1 MRVFVTGAT
10 GFIGSSVVKELLEEG
25 HQVLGL
31 TRSDSGAATLTAAG
45 AQVQRGD
52 LENLE
57 SLRTGAANADA
68 VIHTAF
74 VHDFNNFQKSCD
86 IDLQAIE
93 TIVSV
98 LEGSNRPFLV
108 STGSGLLPH
117 GRLGTEEDAG
127 GTHFPRVASDHA
139 TEAAAKR
146 GIRSAIIRLPATVH
160 GHGDH
165 AFIPRII
172 EIARE
177 KGVSAYV
184 GNGENR
190 WPAVHR
196 LDAARLYALAVEKV
210 TPGAR
215 YHAIAEEGIPFR
227 QIAEVIGR
235 RLNLPTASIPPEQA
249 MEHFGF
255 LGLFAGA
262 DLPVSSHITRQRLG
276 WTPTERGLIADLD
289 DTHYFQS

>member
-10 GFIGSSVVKELLEEG
+10 GFIGSAVVKELLEEG

-31 TRSDSGAATLTAAG
+31 TRSDSGAATLNTLG
-45 AQVQRGD
+45 AEVQRGD

-57 SLRTGAANADA
+57 SLRTGAANSDA

-74 VHDFNNFQKSCD
+74 VHDFDNFEKSCR
-86 IDLQAIE
+86 IDRQAIE
-93 TIVSV
+93 TITSV

-108 STGSGLLPH
+108 SSGSGMLPH
-117 GRLGTEEDAG
+117 GRVGTEEDAADSP
-127 GTHFPRVASDHA
+127 FPRIASDHA
-139 TEAAAKR
+139 TEAAATR
-146 GIRSAIIRLPATVH
+146 GIRAAVVRLPATVH
-160 GHGDH
+160 GNGDH
-165 AFIPRII
+165 AFIPQII
-172 EIARE
+172 NIARQ

-184 GNGENR
+184 GNGNNR

-196 LDAARLYALAVEKV
+196 LDAARLFALAVEKV

-227 QIAEVIGR
+227 QIAEIIGR
-235 RLNLPTASIPPEQA
+235 RLNLPTVSIAPEQA

-255 LGLFAGA
+255 FGRFAAA
-262 DLPVSSHITRQRLG
+262 DLPASSHITRQRLG
-276 WTPTERGLIADLD
+276 WNPTERDLLADLD

>member
-10 GFIGSSVVKELLEEG
+10 GFIGSAVVKALLEDG

-31 TRSDSGAATLTAAG
+31 TRSDAGAAALTSIG
-45 AQVQRGD
+45 AEAHRGD
-52 LENLE
+52 LEDLE
-57 SLRTGAANADA
+57 GLRSGAAAADA
-68 VIHTAF
+68 AIHTAF
-74 VHDFNNFQKSCD
+74 QHDFTNFQKSCD

-93 TIVSV
+93 AMASV

-117 GRLGTEEDAG
+117 GRVGTEEDAA
-127 GTHFPRVASDHA
+127 GTHFPRVASDQA
-139 TEAAAKR
+139 TEAAATR
-146 GIRSAIIRLPATVH
+146 GIRAAIVRLPATVH
-160 GHGDH
+160 GPGDH

-172 EIARE
+172 NIARQ
-177 KGVSAYV
+177 KGFSAYV
-184 GNGENR
+184 GTGENR

-196 LDAARLYALAVEKV
+196 LDAARLYALAVKKV

-227 QIAEVIGR
+227 EIAEVIGR
-235 RLNLPTASIPPEQA
+235 RLSLPAVSIAPEQA

-255 LGLFAGA
+255 FGLFAGA
-262 DLPVSSHITRQRLG
+262 DLPVSSHLTQQRLG
-276 WTPTERGLIADLD
+276 WTPTERSLIADLD

>member
-10 GFIGSSVVKELLEEG
+10 GFIGSAVVKELLEEG

-31 TRSDSGAATLTAAG
+31 TRSDAGAATLNTLG

-74 VHDFNNFQKSCD
+74 VHDFDNFQKSCD

-93 TIVSV
+93 TMVSV

-108 STGSGLLPH
+108 STGSGMLAH
-117 GRLGTEEDAG
+117 GRIGTEEDAVDSP
-127 GTHFPRVASDHA
+127 FPRVASDHA
-139 TEAAAKR
+139 TEAAATR
-146 GIRSAIIRLPATVH
+146 GIRAAVVRLPATVH

-165 AFIPRII
+165 AFIPQII
-172 EIARE
+172 EIARQ

-184 GNGENR
+184 GNGDNR

-235 RLNLPTASIPPEQA
+235 RLNLPTVSIPPEQA

-255 LGLFAGA
+255 FGRFAAA

-276 WTPTERGLIADLD
+276 WNPTERGLIADLD
-289 DTHYFQS
+289 DNHYFQS